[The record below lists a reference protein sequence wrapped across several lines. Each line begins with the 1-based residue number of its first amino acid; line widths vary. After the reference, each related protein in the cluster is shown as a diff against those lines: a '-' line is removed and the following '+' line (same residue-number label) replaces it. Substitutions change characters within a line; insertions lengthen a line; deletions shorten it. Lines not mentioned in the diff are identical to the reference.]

1 VVVTR
6 SKRRNDRKFDSMRF
20 NDAATNMRRMRPK
33 AMDTVTPSARRAPSD
48 KSRAGSREVPKMTS
62 PDRVVDAIIRSIRS
76 GNFVP
81 GQRLIEADLTR
92 DYQVSRGPV
101 REALKRLAAEGVV
114 TLTRHRGAYVR
125 AMSRVEVRDSLMVLE
140 ALVGLMA
147 NLAARRIGEDDNA
160 ERMLDAH
167 RRLAAFKNDGGT
179 AAFLDE
185 RRSFYDTIIQ
195 IGGNI
200 ELKRMLPLMQIHLLR
215 MQFQAYITPRD
226 REKQFKEYET
236 ITEAILSGDA
246 VRAQKVSGLHVR
258 RTRLSLMR
266 LPDEAFPA
274 IRAT

>member
-1 VVVTR
+1 
-6 SKRRNDRKFDSMRF
+6 M
-20 NDAATNMRRMRPK
+20 DAATSL
-33 AMDTVTPSARRAPSD
+33 ASRRAIADRNKADRGEST
-48 KSRAGSREVPKMTS
+48 KTS

-76 GNFVP
+76 GNLVP

-92 DYQVSRGPV
+92 DYRVSRGPV
-101 REALKRLAAEGVV
+101 REALKRLAAEGVL

-125 AMSRVEVRDSLMVLE
+125 AMSRGEVRDSLIVLE

-147 NLAARRIGEDDNA
+147 SLAARRISADENAARMGEA
-160 ERMLDAH
+160 HERL
-167 RRLAAFKNDGGT
+167 LAFRDDGGT

-185 RRSFYDTIIQ
+185 RRRFYDTIIQ
-195 IGGNI
+195 IGGNL

-236 ITEAILSGDA
+236 ITETILSGDA
-246 VRAQKVSGLHVR
+246 MRAQKVAGLHIR

-274 IRAT
+274 IRTSE

>member
-1 VVVTR
+1 
-6 SKRRNDRKFDSMRF
+6 MRLR
-20 NDAATNMRRMRPK
+20 DAGTNMRGMRPK
-33 AMDTVTPSARRAPSD
+33 AMDTVTTSARRAPPD
-48 KSRAGSREVPKMTS
+48 KNRAGSRDVSKMTS

-114 TLTRHRGAYVR
+114 TLTRHRGAYIR

-140 ALVGLMA
+140 ALVGLMS
-147 NLAARRIGEDDNA
+147 NLAARRIGEDGNA
-160 ERMLDAH
+160 ERMREAH
-167 RRLAAFKNDGGT
+167 RRLAVFKNDGGT

-236 ITEAILSGDA
+236 ITETILSGDA
-246 VRAQKVSGLHVR
+246 VRAQKVAGLHVR

-274 IRAT
+274 IRAS

>member
-1 VVVTR
+1 
-6 SKRRNDRKFDSMRF
+6 M
-20 NDAATNMRRMRPK
+20 DAASSQ
-33 AMDTVTPSARRAPSD
+33 VSRRAID
-48 KSRAGSREVPKMTS
+48 KADKGEAAKTS

-76 GNFVP
+76 GAYVP

-92 DYQVSRGPV
+92 DYRVSRGPV
-101 REALKRLAAEGVV
+101 REALKRLAAEGVL

-125 AMSRVEVRDSLMVLE
+125 AMSRGEVRDSLIVLE

-147 NLAARRIGEDDNA
+147 NLAARRIGADDNA
-160 ERMLDAH
+160 SLMREAHERL
-167 RRLAAFKNDGGT
+167 LAFRDDGGT
-179 AAFLDE
+179 AAFLNE
-185 RRSFYDTIIQ
+185 RRRFYDTIIQ
-195 IGGNI
+195 IGGNL

-236 ITEAILSGDA
+236 ITDTILRGEAM
-246 VRAQKVSGLHVR
+246 RAQKVAGLHIR

-274 IRAT
+274 IRSSE

>member
-1 VVVTR
+1 
-6 SKRRNDRKFDSMRF
+6 M
-20 NDAATNMRRMRPK
+20 DAATSL
-33 AMDTVTPSARRAPSD
+33 VSRRAIADADRGESA
-48 KSRAGSREVPKMTS
+48 KTS

-76 GNFVP
+76 GNLVP

-92 DYQVSRGPV
+92 DYRVSRGPV
-101 REALKRLAAEGVV
+101 REALKRLAAEGVL

-125 AMSRVEVRDSLMVLE
+125 AMSRGEVRDSLIVLE

-147 NLAARRIGEDDNA
+147 SLAARRISADENAARMGEA
-160 ERMLDAH
+160 HERL
-167 RRLAAFKNDGGT
+167 LAFRDDGGT

-185 RRSFYDTIIQ
+185 RRRFYDTIIQ
-195 IGGNI
+195 IGGNL

-236 ITEAILSGDA
+236 ITETILSGDA
-246 VRAQKVSGLHVR
+246 MRAQKVASLHIR

-274 IRAT
+274 IRTSE

>member
-1 VVVTR
+1 
-6 SKRRNDRKFDSMRF
+6 M
-20 NDAATNMRRMRPK
+20 DAATSL
-33 AMDTVTPSARRAPSD
+33 VSRRAIADRNKADRGESA
-48 KSRAGSREVPKMTS
+48 KTS

-76 GNFVP
+76 GNLVP

-92 DYQVSRGPV
+92 DYRVSRGPV
-101 REALKRLAAEGVV
+101 REALKRLAAEGVL

-125 AMSRVEVRDSLMVLE
+125 AMSRGEVRDSLIVLE

-147 NLAARRIGEDDNA
+147 SLAARRIGADENA
-160 ERMLDAH
+160 ARMREAHERL
-167 RRLAAFKNDGGT
+167 LAFRDDGGT

-185 RRSFYDTIIQ
+185 RRRFYDTIIQ
-195 IGGNI
+195 IGGNL

-236 ITEAILSGDA
+236 ITETILSEDA
-246 VRAQKVSGLHVR
+246 MRAQKVAGLHIR

-274 IRAT
+274 IRTSE